1 MSQPILIGKEGN
13 SLREEFGKEL
23 VRISKKNK
31 KIIVLDA
38 DIAGGTG
45 AHHFR
50 DKFKNRF
57 IQCGIAEQNMI
68 SVSAGLSSIGFIPIA
83 TTFAIFLIRGIEQV
97 RLSIAYTNLNV
108 KLIGSHVGLDV
119 GPDGASAQCLEDI
132 AIFRSLPNFT
142 ILVPSDPIDTKILIK
157 KAIEI
162 KGPVY
167 MRTGR
172 SPSKQYLNSNYK
184 IEIGKPNVISKGKDI
199 VIFACG
205 PLVYQS
211 LLAAKAALK
220 LGISVELVNVNTI
233 KPLNKR
239 FIVNHSKNKLAVI
252 TAEDHSILGGL
263 GGTISEILSNLCPKP
278 IYFIGVNDIF
288 GQSGDPEALYE
299 KYNLDYRS
307 IINVI
312 KRAYEKHRK

>member
-1 MSQPILIGKEGN
+1 MSSPILLGKEGN
-13 SLREEFGKEL
+13 SLRVEFGKEL
-23 VRISKKNK
+23 VKIAKSNK
-31 KIIVLDA
+31 KILVLDA

-50 DKFKNRF
+50 KIFKNRF

-68 SVSAGLSSIGFIPIA
+68 SVSAGLSSMGFIPIV
-83 TTFAIFLIRGIEQV
+83 TTFAVFLIRGIEQV
-97 RLSIAYTNLNV
+97 RLSIAYSNLNV

-119 GPDGASAQCLEDI
+119 GPDGASAQSLEDI

-172 SPSKQYLNSNYK
+172 SPSQQYLNASYK
-184 IEIGKPNVISKGKDI
+184 VEIGKPNVIVKGSDL

-211 LLAAKAALK
+211 LLASKEVSK
-220 LGISVELVNVNTI
+220 IGISVELINVNTI
-233 KPLNKR
+233 KPIDKK
-239 FIVNHSKNKLAVI
+239 FIVNHSKKKLAVI
-252 TAEDHSILGGL
+252 TAEDHNIIGGL
-263 GGTISEILSNLCPKP
+263 GSTIAEILSNLHPKP
-278 IYFIGVNDIF
+278 IYFVGVKDIF
-288 GQSGDPEALYE
+288 GQSGEPNILYQKYQLDYKSIVNLLKNIYE
-299 KYNLDYRS
+299 KY
-307 IINVI
+307 
-312 KRAYEKHRK
+312 KK

>member
-1 MSQPILIGKEGN
+1 MSKPILIGKEGN

-23 VRISKKNK
+23 VRISKKNN

-38 DIAGGTG
+38 DVAGGTG

-50 DKFKNRF
+50 KTYKNRF

-68 SVSAGLSSIGFIPIA
+68 SVASGLSSMGYIPIV
-83 TTFAIFLIRGIEQV
+83 TTFAIFLIRGIEQA
-97 RLSIAYTNLNV
+97 RLSIAYNNLNV

-157 KAIEI
+157 KAIEM

-172 SPSKQYLNSNYK
+172 SPSKQYLDTKYNIK
-184 IEIGKPNVISKGKDI
+184 IGTPNVITQGNHI

-211 LLAAKAALK
+211 LLATKEVLK
-220 LGISVELVNVNTI
+220 LGISVELVNVNSI
-233 KPLNKR
+233 KPINKR
-239 FIVNHSKNKLAVI
+239 FIVNHSKNKLAVL
-252 TAEDHSILGGL
+252 TAEDHSIIGGL
-263 GGTISEILSNLCPKP
+263 GGAISEILSNLCPKP

-288 GQSGDPEALYE
+288 GQSGDPEDLYK
-299 KYNLDYRS
+299 KYKLDYKS
-307 IINVI
+307 IITVL
-312 KRAYEKHRK
+312 KRTYEKHKK